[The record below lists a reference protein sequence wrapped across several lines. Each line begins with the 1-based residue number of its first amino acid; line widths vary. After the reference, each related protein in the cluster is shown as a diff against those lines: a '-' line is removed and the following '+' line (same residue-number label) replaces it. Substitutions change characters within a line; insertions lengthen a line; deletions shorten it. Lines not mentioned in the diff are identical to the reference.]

1 MKTKKIPVRSCV
13 VSRERLPKQELIRI
27 VRTPDNTIIIDQSG
41 KANGRG
47 AYLKKDIEIIEKAKK
62 NKILDKHLECVVPD
76 KVFEDL
82 KELIK

>member
-1 MKTKKIPVRSCV
+1 MKNKKIPIRSCV
-13 VSRERLPKQELIRI
+13 VSHERLPKKEMIRV
-27 VRTPDNTIIIDQSG
+27 VRTPENIIIIDCFG

-47 AYLKKDIEIIEKAKK
+47 AYLKRDIEIIEKAKK

-76 KVFEDL
+76 NIFEDL